1 MAPEELSPSQA
12 ARRIGTTTRS
22 VQRWIANGSLPG
34 RRVGGRWRVASDAL
48 DAFMARGAP
57 GEVSGEVS
65 GDTSRVPSDEATAA
79 KPIIRRIQHIFVA
92 NRGEIAR
99 RISRTCERL
108 GIRVTVPVTVGPDP
122 LDLLDITAVVSA
134 ARAAG
139 ADALHPGFGFLA
151 ENAAFAEAVENAG
164 LQWIGPPPAAIRA
177 MGDKAT
183 ARRLAQSLG
192 VPVVPGYDGADQSD
206 AALTAA
212 AAAIAYPI
220 LVKPAAGG
228 GGKGIRIVR
237 DAAALRD
244 ALGSSRREATAAFGD
259 ARVILERF
267 VEAPRH
273 VEVQVLFDEHGHG
286 VHLGERDCSIQRR
299 HQKVLEET
307 PSPAVDET
315 LRAHLGASA
324 LALAGAVGYV
334 GAGTCEFLL
343 TDRGEAFFLEM
354 NTRLQVEHP
363 VTELVT
369 GRDLVADQLRIATG
383 GALGVAQAE
392 VDAARDAGGHAVE
405 VRLYAED
412 AENGF
417 LPATGRVEHLRWPHG
432 EGVRVDAGIDEGED
446 VTGRFDPM
454 LAKVIAHGRDRG
466 EALDRLAHALDA
478 TVILGL
484 TTNLRFLRWLVREPA
499 VRDGQ
504 ARIDSLDRIW
514 PPDDWAD
521 RTTIPDPAWPVA
533 ARALA
538 ADGWRLNG
546 PARVRL
552 AADDGSERVVEF
564 SAEHEALGAGA
575 PAIAV
580 VNGTAHGT
588 AHVDVGGRSVAI
600 RLAPPPDVDRAARA
614 AVAHHAGGSVEIAA
628 PMPGGVL
635 AVHVVAGAVVEAGD
649 PIVTLEA
656 MKMEHVVVSPFAGTV
671 AQLHVRRTDQVTR
684 GQPLAVVEPQQAG

>member
-1 MAPEELSPSQA
+1 MSTAAGAPRTAQSRQPGSQARWPGAVPAPMRTDGRSAGRRPPGSWPRPSQGPRPRAGEAVDTGQSGASAHSTCDNRDTMAPEELSPSQA

-57 GEVSGEVS
+57 GEAPGEV
-65 GDTSRVPSDEATAA
+65 TAE
-79 KPIIRRIQHIFVA
+79 PIIRRIQHIFVA

-164 LQWIGPPPAAIRA
+164 LQWIGPPPAAIHA

-244 ALGSSRREATAAFGD
+244 ALGSSRREAAVAFGD

-273 VEVQVLFDEHGHG
+273 GEVPGLFDEHWQG
-286 VHLGERDCSIQRR
+286 VHLGERDCSLPRP
-299 HQKVLEET
+299 HPKV
-307 PSPAVDET
+307 
-315 LRAHLGASA
+315 
-324 LALAGAVGYV
+324 
-334 GAGTCEFLL
+334 
-343 TDRGEAFFLEM
+343 
-354 NTRLQVEHP
+354 
-363 VTELVT
+363 
-369 GRDLVADQLRIATG
+369 
-383 GALGVAQAE
+383 
-392 VDAARDAGGHAVE
+392 
-405 VRLYAED
+405 
-412 AENGF
+412 
-417 LPATGRVEHLRWPHG
+417 
-432 EGVRVDAGIDEGED
+432 
-446 VTGRFDPM
+446 
-454 LAKVIAHGRDRG
+454 
-466 EALDRLAHALDA
+466 
-478 TVILGL
+478 
-484 TTNLRFLRWLVREPA
+484 
-499 VRDGQ
+499 
-504 ARIDSLDRIW
+504 
-514 PPDDWAD
+514 
-521 RTTIPDPAWPVA
+521 
-533 ARALA
+533 
-538 ADGWRLNG
+538 
-546 PARVRL
+546 
-552 AADDGSERVVEF
+552 
-564 SAEHEALGAGA
+564 
-575 PAIAV
+575 
-580 VNGTAHGT
+580 
-588 AHVDVGGRSVAI
+588 
-600 RLAPPPDVDRAARA
+600 
-614 AVAHHAGGSVEIAA
+614 
-628 PMPGGVL
+628 
-635 AVHVVAGAVVEAGD
+635 
-649 PIVTLEA
+649 
-656 MKMEHVVVSPFAGTV
+656 
-671 AQLHVRRTDQVTR
+671 
-684 GQPLAVVEPQQAG
+684 